1 MEEINLRDLLI
12 YFRKHLLLFFAM
24 VILCVSAG
32 SAYIV
37 LVQKPEYKSRATIIL
52 SSDKSKTTVQSEITA
67 NKNLIETYTEV
78 VKSHRVLDRV
88 IEENNLKESYEAL
101 SAKIN
106 VSSLKKRRLLVFQ
119 WWMRMLIEVMRLRT
133 GWRIFLRK
141 KFRRF
146 TMIQA

>member
-24 VILCVSAG
+24 VIFCVSAG

-67 NKNLIETYTEV
+67 NKNLIETYTDRKSV
-78 VKSHRVLDRV
+78 V
-88 IEENNLKESYEAL
+88 
-101 SAKIN
+101 
-106 VSSLKKRRLLVFQ
+106 
-119 WWMRMLIEVMRLRT
+119 
-133 GWRIFLRK
+133 
-141 KFRRF
+141 
-146 TMIQA
+146 